1 MNALPTVLLV
11 EDNAEM
17 ALLYQAYLREE
28 ACQVAHV
35 DSGAR
40 ALDFI
45 NDKAPEV
52 VLLDLGLPDM
62 DGMEILEH
70 IHREQIAS
78 AVVIV
83 TAQGS
88 VDNALRA
95 MQYNA
100 LDFLEKPFS
109 GKRLIV
115 TVRNALKHQ
124 RLNRIVSY
132 YQANER
138 SEYYGFIGNSLSM
151 QAVYRSIESI
161 AVSKA
166 PVFISG
172 ESGTGKELCAQAI
185 HSHSKRREQ
194 TLIALNCAVIPKDL
208 LESEIF
214 GHVKGAFTGAS
225 NTRAGAAERADGGSL
240 FLDEISELP
249 LDLQSKLLRFV
260 QTGTFQKLGSD
271 TSQQVDVRFICATN
285 REPLELVRAGKFR
298 EDLFYRLHVL
308 PIQLPPLRERDRDVI
323 LIAQHFLRIYAEEE
337 GKNFKHIQPDAEALL
352 LRYGWPG
359 NVRELQNVI
368 RNCVVLHD
376 GDDINAAMLP
386 AHLSNPNHAQ
396 RMEMG
401 KPSLFESVM
410 DHFHPNHSAE
420 QGEAEAQIQALAVVE
435 RSYIERAID
444 LCDGNISRAAKCLD
458 INPSTIYRKLQ
469 QWREQSP
476 S

>member
-1 MNALPTVLLV
+1 MTTQPTVLLV

-28 ACQVAHV
+28 SCQVQHV
-35 DSGAR
+35 DCGSA
-40 ALDFI
+40 ALDYI
-45 NDKAPEV
+45 KQKTPDV

-62 DGMEILEH
+62 DGMEILEY
-70 IHREQIAS
+70 IHQEALPC

-124 RLNRIVSY
+124 RLNRIIHF
-132 YQANER
+132 YQAGER
-138 SEYYGFIGNSLSM
+138 SEYYGFIGSSLPM
-151 QAVYRSIESI
+151 QAVYRNIESI

-185 HSHSKRREQ
+185 HTHSNRRDN
-194 TLIALNCAVIPKDL
+194 TLVALNCAAIPKDL
-208 LESEIF
+208 VESEIF

-225 NTRAGAAERADGGSL
+225 VNRAGAAERADGGSL
-240 FLDEISELP
+240 FLDEIGELP

-260 QTGTFQKLGSD
+260 QTGTFQKVGGN
-271 TSQQVDVRFICATN
+271 SQQQVNVRFICATN
-285 REPLELVRAGKFR
+285 RDPLELVHTGKFR

-308 PIQLPPLRERDRDVI
+308 PIHLPPLRERERDVL
-323 LIAQHFLRIYAEEE
+323 LIARHFLSLYAEEE
-337 GKNFKHIQPDAEALL
+337 NKNFKGFQPEVEALL
-352 LRYGWPG
+352 LGYHWPG

-368 RNCVVLHD
+368 RNCVVLYH
-376 GDDINAAMLP
+376 GTHITAEMLP
-386 AHLSNPNHAQ
+386 AAIKNVPVSPHIN
-396 RMEMG
+396 
-401 KPSLFESVM
+401 KDLFDGIM
-410 DHFHPNHSAE
+410 INLHPTMPQAE
-420 QGEAEAQIQALAVVE
+420 DEAEAHIKPLAEVE
-435 RSYIERAID
+435 RMYIERAIE

-469 QWREQSP
+469 QWREQEAS
-476 S
+476 